1 MFSGK
6 IFRSRWA
13 ALLWAAGIIWTA
25 YDVADANTP
34 SHDHAKAQVQ
44 QTQQAQPTDGASA
57 VGVSDQDLA
66 ILKQYAD
73 GN

>member
-1 MFSGK
+1 MIRAMFSGK

-25 YDVADANTP
+25 YDVAEANAP
-34 SHDHAKAQVQ
+34 PAHPAKAQH
-44 QTQQAQPTDGASA
+44 AQSTDASDAGAS
-57 VGVSDQDLA
+57 GSNPGLA
-66 ILKQYAD
+66 ILQKFAD

>member
-25 YDVADANTP
+25 YDVAEANAPPAKSAGNAAHKAESTSTDATG
-34 SHDHAKAQVQ
+34 SD
-44 QTQQAQPTDGASA
+44 
-57 VGVSDQDLA
+57 VSKQDLA
-66 ILKQYAD
+66 ILAQFAD
-73 GN
+73 GK

>member
-34 SHDHAKAQVQ
+34 PAHQANVQ
-44 QTQQAQPTDGASA
+44 APQAQSTPDASA
-57 VGVSDQDLA
+57 AGDSAQDLA
-66 ILKQYAD
+66 ILRQYAG